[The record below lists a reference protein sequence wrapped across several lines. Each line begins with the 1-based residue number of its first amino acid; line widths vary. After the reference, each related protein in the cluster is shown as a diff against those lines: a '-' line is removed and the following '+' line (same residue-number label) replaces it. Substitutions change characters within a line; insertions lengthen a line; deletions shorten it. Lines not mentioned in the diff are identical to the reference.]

1 MRKFIIPKVWPYNNP
16 RESFP
21 TNKGNFF
28 SPNKNLYK
36 KFNQHIL
43 GKTQMHM

>member
-1 MRKFIIPKVWPYNNP
+1 MRKFIISKAWPYNNP

-28 SPNKNLYK
+28 
-36 KFNQHIL
+36 H
-43 GKTQMHM
+43 KTKTYTKS